1 MEKEE
6 LINIVNYR
14 VETSYGAINE
24 SESHLANGFL
34 STAMNRIYYAGFYM
48 VSALAALDNFS
59 TAKHKQLIGYF
70 NKEYINSGKID
81 PEVGKILR
89 TAYDRRQAADYHDF
103 VTLTKTQIDE
113 YRIRMTE
120 FIKQVELIIKEKL
133 SELNNSY

>member
-14 VETSYGAINE
+14 VETSYSAINE
-24 SESHLANGFL
+24 SESHLSNGFL
-34 STAMNRIYYAGFYM
+34 NTAMNRVYYAGFYI

-70 NKEYINSGKID
+70 NREYINSGRVD

-89 TAYDRRQAADYHDF
+89 TSYDRRQAADYHDF
-103 VTLTKTQIDE
+103 VYLTKTQIDD
-113 YRIRMTE
+113 YRVRMAE
-120 FIKQVELIIKEKL
+120 FIKQVDLIIKEKL
-133 SELNNSY
+133 KAL